1 MNIFE
6 VVDLVTILYVV
17 HHNVSN
23 ISHYIIIQ
31 LLHLFSSPIETTKVV
46 LKKELNTQSDQLKSV
61 YLQHVNPIQEIE

>member
-31 LLHLFSSPIETTKVV
+31 LLHLFSSSIETTKVV
-46 LKKELNTQSDQLKSV
+46 LKKELNTQSDQLKRV